1 MAGQYIGNNSM
12 MINVSRML
20 WAYDIKKGWDI
31 VDGEKVEAH
40 VSRFDFVSG
49 FNSPP
54 LPFKAAFLPRDKKV
68 PEILR
73 REFAETEKSTEI
85 ILERIEKAQQVL
97 KEGEPAVVGV

>member
-1 MAGQYIGNNSM
+1 MMAGQYIANNSM

-31 VDGEKVEAH
+31 VDGKKVEAY
-40 VSRFDFVSG
+40 VGRFDFVSG

-54 LPFKAAFLPRDKKV
+54 SPFKAAFIPREEKV
-68 PEILR
+68 PEMLR

-85 ILERIEKAQQVL
+85 ILERIEKAQQTL
-97 KEGEPAVVGV
+97 KAG

>member
-31 VDGEKVEAH
+31 VNGKKVESN
-40 VSRFDFVSG
+40 VGRFDFVSG

-54 LPFKAAFLPRDKKV
+54 LPFKAAFIPRDSKV
-68 PEILR
+68 KGILER
-73 REFAETEKSTEI
+73 TFAAADKSTEA
-85 ILERIEKAQQVL
+85 ILERIEEAQRIL
-97 KEGEPAVVGV
+97 KEGEAP